1 MHTFLYVTQIHIA
14 KSQKIGKPNN
24 LIVFGS
30 KFIIKEPKQNCQYGF
45 GSHTKMY
52 A

>member
-1 MHTFLYVTQIHIA
+1 VSEITFIRYA

-30 KFIIKEPKQNCQYGF
+30 KLIKEHKQDGQYGF